1 MIPYTRR
8 TAMIL
13 AASSLLV
20 PLLAAT
26 DGQAEPAD
34 GTASGTLTVNG
45 KTTKVAYAYARSV
58 PGFFDKNTMD
68 TKVIVSDVPLDAKAL
83 SDDFARSDLADAGK
97 LHAFEITIDATGTVI
112 STAWR
117 DNGFKGPM
125 PSGLSS
131 ADVFTKKV
139 LDDKVVDG
147 SYKSAEPAEFFGN
160 TYAFDVTFRA
170 AIAH

>member
-1 MIPYTRR
+1 MIAFTRR
-8 TAMIL
+8 TALVL

-20 PLLAAT
+20 PLLAAPHSH
-26 DGQAEPAD
+26 AAPAD

-45 KTTKVAYAYARSV
+45 KTTEVAYAYARSV

-68 TKVIVSDVPLDAKAL
+68 TQVIVSDVPLDAKAL

-97 LHAFEITIDATGTVI
+97 LHAFEITIDASGTPI

-147 SYKSAEPAEFFGN
+147 GYKSAEEAEFFGN
-160 TYAFDVTFRA
+160 TYSFDVTFRA

>member
-1 MIPYTRR
+1 MKSPI
-8 TAMIL
+8 
-13 AASSLLV
+13 
-20 PLLAAT
+20 
-26 DGQAEPAD
+26 D
-34 GTASGTLTVNG
+34 ASGT
-45 KTTKVAYAYARSV
+45 
-58 PGFFDKNTMD
+58 
-68 TKVIVSDVPLDAKAL
+68 PL
-83 SDDFARSDLADAGK
+83 
-97 LHAFEITIDATGTVI
+97 

-139 LDDKVVDG
+139 LDGKVVEG
-147 SYKSAEPAEFFGN
+147 SYKSAGEAEFFGN